1 MTHLLRFKEVAAH
14 KLGHRSWQYTY
25 WGSEAFFPGSFST
38 CSCIYRGVS
47 LSSCISG
54 KLPLATILSGLI
66 WLTCWTFSLKPSL
79 HIKPSIPTFSLPPS
93 TQQYLKT
100 YLGAPG
106 DSLSPTT
113 SWFPQHQSQ
122 CLCLKEQDPV
132 RAPWLLHH
140 HSHLHVHLQ
149 RRWKVSGREPVKSQ
163 QPSHTIWDLGFWWA
177 GHFLGYQAGQHD
189 SSFCRK
195 ELPSLNTFCYLFG
208 AMVLGWAWVGSICS
222 LRVL

>member
-25 WGSEAFFPGSFST
+25 WGSEAFFPGST

-47 LSSCISG
+47 LSSCIPG

-122 CLCLKEQDPV
+122 CLRLKERDPV

-149 RRWKVSGREPVKSQ
+149 RSGRSLGESQ
-163 QPSHTIWDLGFWWA
+163 LSHSSLPTPSGIWDFG
-177 GHFLGYQAGQHD
+177 GQDTSLDIRLD
-189 SSFCRK
+189 STTP
-195 ELPSLNTFCYLFG
+195 LPPLSAEKN
-208 AMVLGWAWVGSICS
+208 SQP
-222 LRVL
+222 